1 MTQSLAQETARLTF
15 IGAGNMAGS
24 IIGGLVSKGYPP
36 HLIVAAD
43 PNEQALQQLQQT
55 HGIATNADN
64 LAAVSA
70 ADVIILAVKP
80 QVMEQVLRPL
90 STTAAQN
97 KPLIVSIAAGIT
109 VTNIGCWLAPELP
122 IVRTMPNTPA
132 LVQTGAT
139 GLYANALVSTEQKS
153 IATTIFEAI
162 GIALWFDDEED
173 MDRVVAL
180 SGSGPAYF
188 FLVMEAMEQAGVDL
202 GLDRRVARQLTLQ
215 TALGAAKLALAQD
228 LEPAEL
234 RRRVTSPGGTTEAA
248 IQQLQDGGLEQLFDS
263 AIRAAS
269 ARSKELAG

>member
-24 IIGGLVSKGYPP
+24 IIGGLISKGYPA

-55 HGIATNADN
+55 HGITTSSDN
-64 LAAVSA
+64 LAAVNA

-90 STTAAQN
+90 SATVAQN
-97 KPLIVSIAAGIT
+97 KPLIISIAAGIT
-109 VTNIGCWLAPELP
+109 VTNIGHWLAPELP

-188 FLVMEAMEQAGVDL
+188 FLVMEAMEQAGVAL
-202 GLDRRVARQLTLQ
+202 GLDRQVARQLTLQ
-215 TALGAAKLALAQD
+215 TALGAARLALAQD

-248 IQQLQDGGLEQLFDS
+248 IQQLQDGGLEQLFDN